1 MNEILIEGQIYIITN
16 IITQKQYV
24 GQSLSHRKNHNRYIP
39 FGFEG
44 RFRDHTSEAL
54 CNTKRKQCW
63 YLNNAIRKHGKD
75 SFEVRL
81 LETCPVNEM
90 DIREQKYIAE
100 YNTLYPNGYNLT
112 KGGKTTESVPHEF
125 TEGVNPSGTRGG
137 CLFRSEET
145 RIRISE
151 RLSDVLN
158 TEETRKKRS
167 GAAKIQHMQ
176 QKLEKMKDVQIDPTK
191 LHQYI
196 TSRKDRVV
204 VRIGNRRVDFT
215 SKEESLDAMKD
226 RALEFLQIL
235 ATLPNCSGN
244 P

>member
-1 MNEILIEGQIYIITN
+1 MNEIQIQGQIYIITN
-16 IITQKQYV
+16 IITQKQYI
-24 GQSLSHRKNHNRYIP
+24 GQARSHRKNHNRYIP
-39 FGFEG
+39 VGFEG
-44 RFRDHTSEAL
+44 RFNDHISEAI

-75 SFEVRL
+75 SFEVKL
-81 LETCPVNEM
+81 LEICPVNEM
-90 DIREQKYIAE
+90 DVNEQKYIAE

-112 KGGKTTESVPHEF
+112 KGGKTTESVRHEF
-125 TEGVNPSGTRGG
+125 TEDVNPSGKHGG
-137 CLFRSEET
+137 SSFRSQET
-145 RIRISE
+145 RTRISQ

-158 TEETRKKRS
+158 SEEVSRKRAS
-167 GAAKIQHMQ
+167 DAKTQHMQ
-176 QKLEKMKDVQIDPTK
+176 QKLEKMKDVQIDPTN
-191 LHQYI
+191 LLQYI

-204 VRIGNRRVDFT
+204 VRIDNRRVDFT
-215 SKEESLDAMKD
+215 SKEESLDAMKE